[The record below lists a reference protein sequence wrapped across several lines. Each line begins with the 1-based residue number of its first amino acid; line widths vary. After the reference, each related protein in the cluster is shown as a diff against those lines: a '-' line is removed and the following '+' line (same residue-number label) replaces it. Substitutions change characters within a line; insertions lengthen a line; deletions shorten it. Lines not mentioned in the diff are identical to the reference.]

1 MIFKNICRK
10 NYLIMKLIKL
20 LNPRRLFLIFT
31 REFDRIFD
39 RLLWFKFNEIVNQ
52 NLKIRSKTSGNI
64 FLADGMWDNPNQ
76 YIRLITF
83 ISAIPKKNRESLA
96 AILRTR
102 KDRSLS
108 TLKAIGFR
116 KFFFIEDF
124 PINRS
129 DKKNAHNLLKNIKSH
144 RDILNLKF
152 EDGYKSF
159 FIYDTVLKITKSPQT
174 SLKSEKW
181 VESFSDSFRLKRF
194 YEQLFNNNNIKV
206 MALSHARKNEFAMAF
221 CMALKNN
228 IDCYH
233 IYSMYESM
241 RIRKI
246 KNKADLILS
255 NERITYAE
263 YNRLDSKLKENLSKK
278 GAKYLSLKSKR
289 ANSDINEKLAYLS
302 TKKGLKNINKIRK
315 EIGTKKCIVVF
326 SHCWYDFP
334 HVYGMKNFTDFKDW
348 ILQTYEVAKN
358 SKDCFWIFRAHP
370 GEKWYGGF
378 FLKDLLKELP
388 NNVIILNEKI
398 SVDEILK
405 FADLVIT
412 AHGTIAL
419 EAPAQ
424 GVPVICADKTLFEDW
439 RFVTSCSSRK
449 KYISQISNLSTI
461 KYEVTNDMKEEARA
475 FLYLAIA
482 PNEKKHDGFRLTA
495 DHVRFY
501 KLYQEF
507 KSLIKFSKETLDKE
521 SKLIYEWIENKDKN
535 YCIYKK
541 LKVHD

>member
-1 MIFKNICRK
+1 
-10 NYLIMKLIKL
+10 MKLIKL
-20 LNPRRLFLIFT
+20 LNPIKLFLIFT
-31 REFDRIFD
+31 REFDKIFNRI
-39 RLLWFKFNEIVNQ
+39 LWFQFNKIINQ

-83 ISAIPKKNRESLA
+83 ISAIPKKDRHSLA

-102 KDRSLS
+102 QDRSLS
-108 TLKAIGFR
+108 TLKAIGFK
-116 KFFFIEDF
+116 KFFFIEDV
-124 PINRS
+124 PINLS
-129 DKKNAHNLLKNIKSH
+129 DRKDAFRLLKNIKSH

-152 EDGYKSF
+152 EDGFKSF

-181 VESFSDSFRLKRF
+181 IESFSDSFRLKRF
-194 YEQLFNNNNIKV
+194 YEKLFNNNNIKV

-221 CMALKNN
+221 CMALKNKV
-228 IDCYH
+228 DSYH

-246 KNKADLILS
+246 KNKTDLIYP

-263 YNRLDSKLKENLSKK
+263 YDSFDSKKKERLSKE
-278 GAKYLSLKSKR
+278 GAKYLALKSKR
-289 ANSDINEKLAYLS
+289 ANTDINEKLAYLS
-302 TKKGLKNINKIRK
+302 TKKGLENIDKIRK
-315 EIGTKKCIVVF
+315 EVGSKKCIIVF

-334 HVYGMKNFTDFKDW
+334 HAYGMKNFTDFKDW
-348 ILQTYEVAKN
+348 ILKTYEVAKT

-388 NNVIILNEKI
+388 NNIIILDEKI

-405 FADLVIT
+405 FTDLVIT

-424 GVPVICADKTLFEDW
+424 GVPVICADKTFFEDW
-439 RFVTSCSSRK
+439 NFVTSCSSRK
-449 KYISQISNLSTI
+449 KYISQISSISKT
-461 KYEVTNDMKEEARA
+461 KYRVTNDMKEQARA

-482 PNEKKHDGFRLTA
+482 PNNKKNNGLRLTA

-501 KLYQEF
+501 ILYREF
-507 KSLIKFSKETLDKE
+507 KHLIKFSKETLDKE
-521 SKLIYEWIENKDKN
+521 SKLIYEWINSKDKN

-541 LKVHD
+541 LKLHD